1 MPKHRETSVVS
12 SLEKAHPV
20 RLQAAGS
27 DPYAAVRPYYA
38 LHASARN
45 KGLCPHSDNHQLRWW
60 MCSLF
65 LFLAKWSCHFQKMY
79 ETVPLRGGF
88 CVG

>member
-20 RLQAAGS
+20 HLQAAS
-27 DPYAAVRPYYA
+27 DPYAAGRPYYA

-60 MCSLF
+60 MCSLYKENHS
-65 LFLAKWSCHFQKMY
+65 LGEWFQRAYGDK
-79 ETVPLRGGF
+79 
-88 CVG
+88 